1 MLFRS
6 RRLYAFG
13 ECRGDF
19 AIFAREPYQFLYDDM
34 IAWAEHELVSGHDAL
49 TVTVP
54 EDDTIRRSALE
65 FAGFGNQ
72 GHCET
77 TAW

>member
-1 MLFRS
+1 
-6 RRLYAFG
+6 
-13 ECRGDF
+13 
-19 AIFAREPYQFLYDDM
+19 M